1 MVDQINARTLPRF
14 NKVIDCGRSAL
25 MYRARMVTDSFPHAR
40 FGIAIALAAV
50 FLLTNCAQ
58 PTNTSVIEPTST
70 GQSEI
75 TLPRGDVVA
84 KAELRTKLAMLSPTV
99 RVDEAERLALCA
111 YKTSRRLAREYR
123 VVFPP
128 ALNNI
133 LVNTGGR
140 KRGLCYQWTEDLM
153 RELDALKL
161 ETLELHWGEA
171 FARTF
176 SENNGVVVTAKGQPF
191 WQGIVLDAW
200 RYQGRLYWGPARKD
214 PEGYPWKENKAQYDR
229 VMNTQAAQPTV
240 GLINSE

>member
-1 MVDQINARTLPRF
+1 
-14 NKVIDCGRSAL
+14 
-25 MYRARMVTDSFPHAR
+25 MVTDWFPYVRLRVAT
-40 FGIAIALAAV
+40 GLAAV
-50 FLLTNCAQ
+50 FLLANCAE
-58 PTNTSVIEPTST
+58 PTNTSLIEPAST

-99 RVDEAERLALCA
+99 RVDEAERLAQTA
-111 YKTSRRLAREYR
+111 YVTSRRLAREYR

-140 KRGLCYQWTEDLM
+140 KRGLCYQWTEDIM

-191 WQGIVLDAW
+191 SQGIVLDAW
-200 RYQGRLYWGPARKD
+200 RYQGRLYWGPVRKD
-214 PEGYPWKENKAQYDR
+214 PEGYPWRENKAQYDR
-229 VMNTQAAQPTV
+229 VFQTKTAEQAPTSV
-240 GLINSE
+240 NSG

>member
-1 MVDQINARTLPRF
+1 
-14 NKVIDCGRSAL
+14 
-25 MYRARMVTDSFPHAR
+25 MVTDDLPHVPLR
-40 FGIAIALAAV
+40 IAIGLAAM
-50 FLLTNCAQ
+50 FLLTDCA
-58 PTNTSVIEPTST
+58 EPTST
-70 GQSEI
+70 SVVEPAQTGSAEI
-75 TLPRGDVVA
+75 ILPRGDVVA
-84 KAELRTKLAMLSPTV
+84 KAQLRTKLAMLSPTV

-111 YKTSRRLAREYR
+111 YKTSRRYR

-191 WQGIVLDAW
+191 AQGIVLDAW
-200 RYQGRLYWGPARKD
+200 RYQGRLYWGPVRKD
-214 PEGYPWKENKAQYDR
+214 PEGYPWKENKAQYER
-229 VMNTQAAQPTV
+229 VFQTKAAEQTASSV
-240 GLINSE
+240 NRG

>member
-1 MVDQINARTLPRF
+1 
-14 NKVIDCGRSAL
+14 
-25 MYRARMVTDSFPHAR
+25 MYRARMVTDCFPHVR
-40 FGIAIALAAV
+40 FRVAITLTATVLLA
-50 FLLTNCAQ
+50 NCAQ

-99 RVDEAERLALCA
+99 RVDEAERLAQCA
-111 YKTSRRLAREYR
+111 YITSRRLAREYR

-133 LVNTGGR
+133 LVNTGAR

-153 RELDALKL
+153 HELDALKL

-191 WQGIVLDAW
+191 AQGIVLDAW
-200 RYQGRLYWGPARKD
+200 RYQGRLYWGPVRKD
-214 PEGYPWKENKAQYDR
+214 PEGYKWQENKAQYDR
-229 VMNTQAAQPTV
+229 VMNAEAAQQTV
-240 GLINSE
+240 GLINRE

>member
-1 MVDQINARTLPRF
+1 
-14 NKVIDCGRSAL
+14 
-25 MYRARMVTDSFPHAR
+25 MVTDNSPHVPLR
-40 FGIAIALAAV
+40 IAIGLAAA
-50 FLLTNCAQ
+50 FLLTDCA
-58 PTNTSVIEPTST
+58 EPTST
-70 GQSEI
+70 SVVEPAQTGPAEI

-84 KAELRTKLAMLSPTV
+84 KAQLRTKLAMLSPTV
-99 RVDEAERLALCA
+99 RVDDAERLALCA

-191 WQGIVLDAW
+191 GQGIVLDAW
-200 RYQGRLYWGPARKD
+200 RYQGRLYWGPVRKD
-214 PEGYPWKENKAQYDR
+214 PEGYPWKENKAQYER
-229 VMNTQAAQPTV
+229 VFQTKAAEQTASSV
-240 GLINSE
+240 NRG